1 MMSYTE
7 LFYVTPKK
15 RVVGYKDFRNSHLGA
30 MRVWV
35 NLYGAHLK
43 DRIAETKKI
52 YGCEM
57 TSPVSQD
64 DYEAVWGLFKNPN
77 ITIYERAVL
86 GSTFDNV
93 ILEKEHFNRFYED
106 VMKYAVYYP
115 VGSLLYQA
123 TEILKLSKRNIIGVC
138 WNQTSVNGDM
148 NSVLK
153 EAAKNDKLWSLYKE
167 VDKIEDTK
175 NKDGDA

>member
-1 MMSYTE
+1 
-7 LFYVTPKK
+7 
-15 RVVGYKDFRNSHLGA
+15 

-57 TSPVSQD
+57 NTPVSED
-64 DYEAVWGLFKNPN
+64 DYKAVWGLFKKPN
-77 ITIYERAVL
+77 ITVYERAIL
-86 GSTFDNV
+86 GSTFDQV
-93 ILEKEHFNRFYED
+93 ILEKEHFDRFYED

-115 VGSLLYQA
+115 AGTLIKQA
-123 TEILKLSKRNIIGVC
+123 IAIQKLSKRNVIGVC

-148 NSVLK
+148 YENLK
-153 EAAKNDKLWSLYKE
+153 EYAKNDELWSLYKE
-167 VDKIEDTK
+167 VDTISVAEKESEE
-175 NKDGDA
+175 